1 MKLRTDFILASQS
14 PRRRQLLG
22 QIGFTF
28 RVEPSPI
35 EETIPENGHPADIV
49 RALALEKAEPVSR
62 RFPSALTLGADTVVV
77 HEGVVLGKPEDE
89 AEAHAMLR
97 RLSGETHTV
106 FTGLALLHPA
116 SDRRV
121 SACEATRVTFDAL
134 SDEEIRVYVASG
146 APMDKAGAY
155 GIQGDLGAV
164 FVTRIEGDFYTV
176 MGLPLHRLYRLLH
189 DHFPDLVV
197 L

>member
-1 MKLRTDFILASQS
+1 MHDARKKPLSEIRV
-14 PRRRQLLG
+14 LLIQARNTLEMEQQEQG
-22 QIGFTF
+22 Q
-28 RVEPSPI
+28 
-35 EETIPENGHPADIV
+35 
-49 RALALEKAEPVSR
+49 
-62 RFPSALTLGADTVVV
+62 
-77 HEGVVLGKPEDE
+77 
-89 AEAHAMLR
+89 AHTMLR

-121 SACEATRVTFDAL
+121 CAYEATRVTFAAL
-134 SDEEIRVYVASG
+134 SDEEIRTYVASG

-189 DHFPDLVV
+189 DHFSDLIV
-197 L
+197 LST

>member
-1 MKLRTDFILASQS
+1 MKLLTDFILASQS

-28 RVEPSPI
+28 RVEPSPF
-35 EETIPENGHPADIV
+35 EETTPENGHPADIV
-49 RALALEKAEPVSR
+49 QALALEKAEPVSR

-121 SACEATRVTFDAL
+121 SACEATRVTFAAL
-134 SDEEIRVYVASG
+134 SDEEIRTYVASG

-164 FVTRIEGDFYTV
+164 FVARIEGDFYTV